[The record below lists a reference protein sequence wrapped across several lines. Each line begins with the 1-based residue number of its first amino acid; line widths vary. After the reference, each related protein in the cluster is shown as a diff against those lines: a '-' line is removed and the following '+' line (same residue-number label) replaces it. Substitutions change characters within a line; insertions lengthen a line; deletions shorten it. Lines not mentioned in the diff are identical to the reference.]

1 MAVATTHLPRDNEGL
16 VNLMAAVVPHG
27 MRDLFP
33 DSMGGLIAAVWI
45 GLFWVLRY
53 LALLGTDNESAS
65 PYRGILCSAAAFLG
79 SIALGGGALVL
90 LGLIYLPGYGIILAM
105 GGVPISL
112 VAGVVARLLYR
123 GARGDFKPADT
134 SDRLARTP

>member
-1 MAVATTHLPRDNEGL
+1 M
-16 VNLMAAVVPHG
+16 NLMAAAIPD
-27 MRDLFP
+27 RIWDLFP
-33 DSMGGLIAAVWI
+33 DSMGGLISAVWI
-45 GLFWVLRY
+45 VLIGLLHY

-65 PYRGILCSAAAFLG
+65 PYRRILCSAAALCG

-90 LGLIYLPGYGIILAM
+90 LGLIYLPGYGIIMAL

-123 GARGDFKPADT
+123 GARGDFKPST
-134 SDRLARTP
+134 GQPARKRQPGSRSGDHQAEWL